1 MIKRRQFGQS
11 MTEYVIIVALL
22 AVAGMAIYGLFGDT
36 VRGQLSDTTAEPG
49 RVGSVGVGA
58 TPPAAPDPRQEGSNF
73 SDDIR
78 Q

>member
-36 VRGQLSDTTAEPG
+36 VRGQLSNTTDEV
-49 RVGSVGVGA
+49 RQLGSGDVGA
-58 TPPAAPDPRQEGSNF
+58 PPSVVPDAGQEGSKF
-73 SDDIR
+73 SDDTR
-78 Q
+78 